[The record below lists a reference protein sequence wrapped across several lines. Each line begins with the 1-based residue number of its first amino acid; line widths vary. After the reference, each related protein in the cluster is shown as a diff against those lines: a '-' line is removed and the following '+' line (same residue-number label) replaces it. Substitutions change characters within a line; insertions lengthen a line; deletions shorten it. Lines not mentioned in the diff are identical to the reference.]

1 VLAFSSNSV
10 ELIELFH
17 NEVVDGEIVVD
28 PTRLSGF
35 EGVALTDAKL
45 IVVF

>member
-17 NEVVDGEIVVD
+17 NEVVDGEVIVES
-28 PTRLSGF
+28 TRLSGF
-35 EGVALTDAKL
+35 EGFAFIEAKL